1 MTDEEDDDIEE
12 WIRGVYDVRNDEPNA
27 SRLRDCVDFVFSNN
41 DKAAGVSDPTP
52 FFAVVI
58 PMTFLF
64 FLFLALEEEDD
75 DDVAS
80 FARRINIVSAF
91 CAARSLSLVD
101 DI

>member
-1 MTDEEDDDIEE
+1 LTEEEEDDIEE
-12 WIRGVYDVRNDEPNA
+12 LIRGVYDVRKDEPNA

-52 FFAVVI
+52 FFAVVT
-58 PMTFLF
+58 PMMFLF
-64 FLFLALEEEDD
+64 FLFLTLEVD

-91 CAARSLSLVD
+91 CAARSLLLVD
-101 DI
+101 EI